1 MVDCEDRPWGEL
13 STALPEGIVKA
24 KTVASSHDSGQTRQ
38 NLRFM
43 TCSPTPPRI
52 NGTNQHWKALKL
64 LCDIDSHQ
72 FERLLSEQWRP
83 APKNSL
89 LPESVALFKLA
100 AIALGL
106 IFADLYVTV
115 CPTQGRRGPQRED
128 DIRSG
133 NLGFEG
139 RTLGRGWQGEV

>member
-1 MVDCEDRPWGEL
+1 VVDCEDRPWGEL

-24 KTVASSHDSGQTRQ
+24 KTVASSHDNGQTRQ

-72 FERLLSEQWRP
+72 LELMSEQSRVP
-83 APKNSL
+83 N
-89 LPESVALFKLA
+89 
-100 AIALGL
+100 
-106 IFADLYVTV
+106 
-115 CPTQGRRGPQRED
+115 Q
-128 DIRSG
+128 
-133 NLGFEG
+133 
-139 RTLGRGWQGEV
+139 RTLRYLNR